1 MISSKHFCDFCG
13 LEIEKN
19 ESASILGFQPARMCV
34 RSLLLKGCRSCTA
47 PLDVEIWAM
56 VRPSHLGRIVLT
68 PCCRNFEVI
77 ICAIIKTRVVSK
89 TSVWWLVSNLIRM
102 PWLAKKCEINNQKSR
117 ASPAQTWIAL
127 VTLLAT
133 YKLYLE
139 IFWTMAVARL
149 QGFMELNSKRS
160 QHQKQIGMI
169 PMLVKGVSKAKC
181 KQAGV
186 LKRLLLF
193 PAHIDGCGYIKH
205 EHAPINT
212 KLYNHKLHE
221 ISTSEGKK
229 VGVEMVAALLYC
241 LHSDLPSFTLSFP
254 QSRAMCLCL

>member
-1 MISSKHFCDFCG
+1 MISSKHSRG

-19 ESASILGFQPARMCV
+19 ESALILRFPPARMCV

-56 VRPSHLGRIVLT
+56 GRPSHLGIIVLI
-68 PCCRNFEVI
+68 PCGI
-77 ICAIIKTRVVSK
+77 ICAISKTRVASK
-89 TSVWWLVSNLIRM
+89 TSAWWLVSNLIRM

-149 QGFMELNSKRS
+149 QGLPSHLEGPKSS
-160 QHQKQIGMI
+160 ASCWCYVG
-169 PMLVKGVSKAKC
+169 GKC
-181 KQAGV
+181 KATSI
-186 LKRLLLF
+186 LLLGK
-193 PAHIDGCGYIKH
+193 PQLESICHMALGCKQSTQWQSQEPLQPTH
-205 EHAPINT
+205 W
-212 KLYNHKLHE
+212 NHHYMIARTCCIYL
-221 ISTSEGKK
+221 SGF
-229 VGVEMVAALLYC
+229 
-241 LHSDLPSFTLSFP
+241 LPSISCSLDLTCH
-254 QSRAMCLCL
+254 A